1 MDVRNYFLNDL
12 QQSLLNAYMNG
23 RKPGLTRREPKVKF
37 YEQDYEKLI
46 ESIKNT

>member
-1 MDVRNYFLNDL
+1 MDVHNYFFNDL
-12 QQSLLNAYMNG
+12 QETLFSAYMNG
-23 RKPGLTRREPKVKF
+23 RKPELTRRELNVKF